1 MILELFQRCGIFSI
15 LIQNNDKTLY
25 ILFSDFDI
33 HITSLNA
40 SFEKQLLVDAPS
52 EIDIRMWIQID
63 EVQSENR
70 VLQLDM
76 EGANPIKMY
85 LKDDYL
91 HLEHNRFVFN
101 YH

>member
-1 MILELFQRCGIFSI
+1 MELFRRCGIFSI
-15 LIQNNDKTLY
+15 LIQNYDKTLY

-63 EVQSENR
+63 EVQSDNR
-70 VLQLDM
+70 VLQLRM

-85 LKDDYL
+85 LNDDYL

>member
-1 MILELFQRCGIFSI
+1 MLFLRCGFFS
-15 LIQNNDKTLY
+15 LLVQVNDKTLY

-40 SFEKQLLVDAPS
+40 SFEKQLLVDASS
-52 EIDIRMWIQID
+52 EIDIRIWIQID
-63 EVQSENR
+63 EVQSENS
-70 VLQLDM
+70 VLQFDM

-85 LKDDYL
+85 LKDGYL
-91 HLEHNRFVFN
+91 HLEHDRFAFN

>member
-40 SFEKQLLVDAPS
+40 SFDKQLLVDASS
-52 EIDIRMWIQID
+52 EIDIRIWIQID
-63 EVQSENR
+63 EVQSENS
-70 VLQLDM
+70 VLQFDM

-85 LKDDYL
+85 LKDGYS
-91 HLEHNRFVFN
+91 HLEHDRFAFN